1 MITAN
6 NDILDNTAD
15 KSLRDFQKTE
25 SAEKPQ
31 YILLEKTKALY
42 TMLHPLMDMFPNTA
56 KFTLRARIEET
67 LLDAITFQVMQ
78 NYRQKDEERRELMLN
93 ILARLNILSVLLQQ
107 AAIFKYI
114 SYSQHE
120 KSEGLLKELVAIS
133 NSRYRNLGGG
143 VA

>member
-1 MITAN
+1 MITADN
-6 NDILDNTAD
+6 NTRNNTVD
-15 KSLRDFQKTE
+15 SRLSVFQKTE

-67 LLDAITFQVMQ
+67 LLDAITFQIMQ

-107 AAIFKYI
+107 ATIFKYI
-114 SYSQHE
+114 SYRQHE
-120 KSEGLLKELVAIS
+120 KSEGLLKELIAIS
-133 NSRYRNLGGG
+133 NSRYRNLGGV